1 MSSVSEEEENGLY
14 IQTPINLQ
22 WFFYV
27 VITVSRV

>member
-22 WFFYV
+22 WFFCGNH
-27 VITVSRV
+27 SE